1 MRLSIDVMLDYFV
14 DDSAEV
20 LLQIEAAAMADQRLE
35 HQDLRVYSND
45 PLRAMPGEDGIG
57 QRTWARGTGPF
68 QAEYHAI
75 VVIDRAGVDLS
86 TLPPTAM
93 AELPAEAIPYL
104 LPSRYCE
111 SDRFEGFV
119 QGEFAGL
126 EGGALASAIGTW
138 VREHLTYAS
147 GSSSGVTTAMMTFAD
162 RRGVCRDYA
171 HLLVALARA
180 GGIPARCVSAYAP
193 GVDPPDFHAVAE
205 VWLAGGWH
213 LIDATGM
220 ASCGEIARVAVGRDA
235 TDIAFMTVF
244 GTATMY
250 VQTVKVTRLDDE
262 AGTTAQT
269 DRSVTGTAKRGLAMN
284 DDSKTIDPKALDSL
298 SVAPPEPD
306 ENDQIHHPR
315 QNAGQDESIVKRL
328 EKNPEDEEAR
338 LDAALDES
346 MDASDPPASTQPVHN
361 NAPAKSSGFDALAEA
376 KIQKGRD

>member
-1 MRLSIDVMLDYFV
+1 
-14 DDSAEV
+14 
-20 LLQIEAAAMADQRLE
+20 
-35 HQDLRVYSND
+35 
-45 PLRAMPGEDGIG
+45 
-57 QRTWARGTGPF
+57 
-68 QAEYHAI
+68 
-75 VVIDRAGVDLS
+75 
-86 TLPPTAM
+86 
-93 AELPAEAIPYL
+93 

-119 QGEFAGL
+119 HSEFAGL

-138 VREHLTYAS
+138 VHENLTYAS

-180 GGIPARCVSAYAP
+180 GSIPARCVSAYAP

-205 VWLAGGWH
+205 LWLAGDWH

-220 ASCGEIARVAVGRDA
+220 ACCDEIARVAVGRDA

-250 VQTVKVTRLDDE
+250 AQTVKVTRLDDD

-269 DRSVTGTAKRGLAMN
+269 DRSVTGTAERGLAMT

-298 SVAPPEPD
+298 SVAPPEPEKD
-306 ENDQIHHPR
+306 GPIHDPR
-315 QNAGQDESIVKRL
+315 QNAGQDESIAKRL
-328 EKNPEDEEAR
+328 EKDPEDEDAR

-361 NAPAKSSGFDALAEA
+361 SAPAESSGFDAEEEA
-376 KIQKGRD
+376 KIQRDRD